1 MQITV
6 KLLTSYNSRLYA
18 AGEQIEV
25 LPEHEEIF
33 RAHYGVEKGKKPKP
47 QEAPAQSDAELRAA
61 KLQATVAANNVAV
74 TTPEL
79 V

>member
-18 AGEQIEV
+18 DGEQIEV

-33 RAHYGVEKGKKPKP
+33 RVHYGLEKGKKPRAD
-47 QEAPAQSDAELRAA
+47 APAAPSDAELRAA